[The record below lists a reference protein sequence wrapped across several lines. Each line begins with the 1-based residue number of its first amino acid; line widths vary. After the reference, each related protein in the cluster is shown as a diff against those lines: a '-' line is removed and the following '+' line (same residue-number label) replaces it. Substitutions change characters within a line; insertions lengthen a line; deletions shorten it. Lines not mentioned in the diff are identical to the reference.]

1 VATPAK
7 RRVDLAAD
15 GGAFVSV
22 EVTSAG
28 GRRPVVVLCGS
39 LPELGGRLARAGFA
53 AVVFDPRAPRDL
65 EIVLGALQR
74 GALDLDA
81 DGRCGVLVTRT
92 ATERVAP
99 LAAVGVPWLVVRD
112 VPDERE
118 VDAIVQ
124 WLARH
129 LV

>member
-7 RRVDLAAD
+7 RSFHLDA
-15 GGAFVSV
+15 GAGASVSV

-28 GRRPVVVLCGS
+28 GRRPVVVLCGL
-39 LPELGGRLARAGFA
+39 LPELGARLARAGFA
-53 AVVFDPRAPRDL
+53 AVAVDPRAPRDL
-65 EIVLGALQR
+65 EIVLEALQR

-81 DGRCGVLVTRT
+81 DGRCGVLITRT
-92 ATERVAP
+92 GTERVAP
-99 LAAVGVPWLVVRD
+99 PAAGGVPWLVVRD

-118 VDAIVQ
+118 VEAIVQ